1 MSDKLLEIKEPYLK
15 YVNEKIGAHDDRL
28 KVVEGDLVGTTDEQT
43 LINKTLTAP
52 DINGG
57 TVDGT
62 VIGNTTPAA
71 GTFTNMNATA
81 VMQDGNLLLPT
92 GTVLPFVSST
102 APGGYLT
109 CDGSAVSRTTYSALF
124 AVVST
129 TFGSGDGSTTF
140 NLPDLTNRFIYG
152 GSSIGTTGGS
162 ATKTLSTNEIPAH
175 THTGTTDEDG
185 SHTHG
190 VTDPG
195 HTHAHTSGYLIPGL
209 HTGTSDG
216 MDDTQNE
223 PNVLNT
229 PNAMSISSNTTG
241 ITVNSAGAHTHDF
254 TTSSTGGGGSFSL
267 LNPYMVMNY
276 IIKV

>member
-1 MSDKLLEIKEPYLK
+1 MSNKLVEIKEPYLT

-43 LINKTLTAP
+43 LTNKTLTSP

-62 VIGNTTPAA
+62 VIGGNTPAA
-71 GTFTNMNATA
+71 GTFTNMNATT
-81 VMQDGNLLLPT
+81 VMQGGNLLLPT

-109 CDGSAVSRTTYSALF
+109 CDGSTVSRTTYAALF

-162 ATKTLSTNEIPAH
+162 ATKTLSTNEMPAH

-185 SHTHG
+185 SHTHSI
-190 VTDPG
+190 TDSG
-195 HTHAHTSGYLIPGL
+195 HSHTMKTESVSAGAGSTVANNDQGSGGL
-209 HTGTSDG
+209 SGD
-216 MDDTQNE
+216 
-223 PNVLNT
+223 
-229 PNAMSISSNTTG
+229 SSTTG
-241 ITVNSAGAHTHDF
+241 ITVNSGGAHTHDF
-254 TTSSTGGGGSFSL
+254 TTGSTGGGSSFSL